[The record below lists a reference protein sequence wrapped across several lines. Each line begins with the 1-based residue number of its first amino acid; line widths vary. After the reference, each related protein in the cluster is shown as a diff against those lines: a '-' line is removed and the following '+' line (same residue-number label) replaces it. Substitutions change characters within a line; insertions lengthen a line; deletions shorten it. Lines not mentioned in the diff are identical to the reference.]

1 MKQKKREFLSM
12 DLTPLI
18 DVVFILLVFFI
29 VAAQLKTEE
38 NALVLS
44 LPSSSATASTEK
56 KETTIELSSAQ
67 IAINAKIVSQAE
79 LKNALNTL
87 EKDKPVSLRVDE
99 NVEYKRLVLVLDLL
113 RSAELNNIELI
124 TKSHQ

>member
-29 VAAQLKTEE
+29 VAAQLKTQES
-38 NALVLS
+38 ALVLS
-44 LPSSSATASTEK
+44 LPSASAAAKPEK
-56 KETTIELSSAQ
+56 QETTIELSNAQ

>member
-1 MKQKKREFLSM
+1 M

-29 VAAQLKTEE
+29 VASQLKTQE

-79 LKNALNTL
+79 LKNALNAL

-113 RSAELNNIELI
+113 KTAEINNIELI